1 MTFIIFIAECLAGFA
16 IGMFIVII
24 IAFFIAYTKTD
35 KTVSE
40 VTLAEPLREKA
51 LSYMEK
57 AKDAEAKG
65 YEEAFRDVYDVLMP
79 IDVKENKL
87 LCWHGEYE
95 YIKPVILYSFSKTEA
110 LRTLVYSAVSELLSE
125 GYSEGPDILLE
136 IDMTKDSREKGV
148 KGFGNC
154 MAHEIT
160 EGAETVFAAMAAL
173 TTDLKKRILL
183 SNTWF
188 SKYCF
193 RVIGAAKTQKF
204 FSDTI
209 DDIYERSPEAAF
221 ACGVKMYM
229 EIIKMQ
235 KNY

>member
-16 IGMFIVII
+16 IGMIIVII
-24 IAFFIAYTKTD
+24 IAFFIAYTRTD

-40 VTLAEPLREKA
+40 ITLAEPLREKA
-51 LSYMEK
+51 FSYMEK
-57 AKDAEAKG
+57 AKDAEANG

-110 LRTLVYSAVSELLSE
+110 LKTLVYSAVSELLSE

-136 IDMTKDSREKGV
+136 VDMTKDSKEKGV

-160 EGAETVFAAMAAL
+160 EGVETVFAAMAAV

-188 SKYCF
+188 SKYYF
-193 RVIGAAKTQKF
+193 RIIGAAKTQKF

-221 ACGVKMYM
+221 TCGVKMYK